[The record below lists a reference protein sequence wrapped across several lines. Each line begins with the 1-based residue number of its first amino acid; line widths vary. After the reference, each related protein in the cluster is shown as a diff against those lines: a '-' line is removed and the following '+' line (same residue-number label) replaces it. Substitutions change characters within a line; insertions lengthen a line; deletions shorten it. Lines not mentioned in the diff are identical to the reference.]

1 MSRGP
6 SPQRP
11 RYCGGCVQRK
21 GAWQFIILLL
31 VIAVVSFVAG
41 YFVMIRFIA

>member
-1 MSRGP
+1 
-6 SPQRP
+6 
-11 RYCGGCVQRK
+11 VQRK